1 MVVVGQ
7 VIHSAACAPHMLYPE
22 HEQLEAILRDDGNR
36 MTFLGDQAAKLL
48 DRVIVKL
55 AEGVKVGDLLVV
67 EESGRCSL
75 SEGKDTLKHRDRV
88 VADVRIQVV
97 VLVARNIF
105 FIVVIQEEVLVVVT
119 FILVFLI
126 LSRFCF
132 YLRFRRRDNTASAS
146 HDQVS
151 IDRRQSSLHVSRCES
166 AAVLA
171 AVSPVDLGLI
181 NKINTPTIRCRI
193 NGRSRRDNS

>member
-1 MVVVGQ
+1 M
-7 VIHSAACAPHMLYPE
+7 
-22 HEQLEAILRDDGNR
+22 
-36 MTFLGDQAAKLL
+36 
-48 DRVIVKL
+48 
-55 AEGVKVGDLLVV
+55 VV

-88 VADVRIQVV
+88 VADVRVQVV
-97 VLVARNIF
+97 ALVMGSIF
-105 FIVVIQEEVLVVVT
+105 FIFVIREEVLVVVT
-119 FILVFLI
+119 FILLFLI

-151 IDRRQSSLHVSRCES
+151 IDRRQSSLRVGRCES

-193 NGRSRRDNS
+193 NGHGRRNNS